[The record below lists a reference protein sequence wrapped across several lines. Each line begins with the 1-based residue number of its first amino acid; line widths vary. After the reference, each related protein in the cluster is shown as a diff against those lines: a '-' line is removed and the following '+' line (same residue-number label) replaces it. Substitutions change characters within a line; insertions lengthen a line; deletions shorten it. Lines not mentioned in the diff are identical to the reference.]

1 MSFKIKVSSNTQ
13 KAKVNVAYTVE
24 FMPQNL
30 DELNDVS
37 ISEVSGNQ
45 DKYVLV
51 YNSSNQK
58 WEAVNPDVI
67 LSASATEPIQPG
79 LPQDLISKLD
89 IDLDDKID
97 LDGGQF

>member
-1 MSFKIKVSSNTQ
+1 MSYRVKIRSRPLSIKTNVS
-13 KAKVNVAYTVE
+13 YTVE

-37 ISEVSGNQ
+37 VSEVSGNQ

-51 YNSSNQK
+51 YNASNQK

-79 LPQDLISKLD
+79 LPEDLINNLD
-89 IDLDDKID
+89 IDLDNKID
-97 LDGGQF
+97 LDAGNF